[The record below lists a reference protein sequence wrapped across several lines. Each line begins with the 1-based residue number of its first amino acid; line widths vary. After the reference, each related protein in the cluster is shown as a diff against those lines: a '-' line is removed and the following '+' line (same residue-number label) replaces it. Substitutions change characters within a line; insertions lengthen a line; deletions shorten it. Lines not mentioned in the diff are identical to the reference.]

1 MRTRSV
7 KINTKTL
14 RSRKALFGLGV
25 ILFLSALASCSGN
38 KEQKT
43 AMESPIPDSV
53 YVLAGNTLV
62 SHTFDT
68 LRSALLNAIESY
80 GMAGAITFC
89 NEKAFPITDIYADS
103 VVIKR
108 AAMRYRNPDNQPDSL
123 ESAVMEEME
132 RQLTSG
138 VPTVK
143 VIRPGSSDEIHFFSP
158 ILLQAMCLNC
168 HGNPDHPIQ
177 APTLARIQQLYPDD
191 RAVNFKE
198 GDLRGVWH
206 IIFKSRKKQ

>member
-1 MRTRSV
+1 MRMRSV
-7 KINTKTL
+7 KINTMTL
-14 RSRKALFGLGV
+14 RSGNVLFGLGV
-25 ILFLSALASCSGN
+25 ILFLFTLLSCSVN
-38 KEQKT
+38 KEEKT
-43 AMESPIPDSV
+43 TMESPIPDSV
-53 YVLAGNTLV
+53 YVQAGNTLV

-68 LRSALLNAIESY
+68 LRSALLNAIGSH
-80 GMAGAITFC
+80 GMEGAITFC
-89 NEKAFPITDIYADS
+89 NEKAFPITAIYADS

-132 RQLTSG
+132 RQLISG

-143 VIRPGSSDEIHFFSP
+143 MIRSDSSDEIHFFKP

-168 HGNPDHPIQ
+168 HGNPGQDIQ
-177 APTLARIQQLYPDD
+177 SSTLSRIQQLYPDD

-206 IIFKSRKKQ
+206 IIFKSPKK